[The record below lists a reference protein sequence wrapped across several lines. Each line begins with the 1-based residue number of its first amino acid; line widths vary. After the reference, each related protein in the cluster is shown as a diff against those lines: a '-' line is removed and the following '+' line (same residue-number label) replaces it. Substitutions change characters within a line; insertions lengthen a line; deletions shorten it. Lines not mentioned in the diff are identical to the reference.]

1 VVRLCSVVKL
11 SSVSG
16 GEAHRPLDQ
25 GVCSWTPLRAKLP
38 DPLLSSRSRAHHDAC
53 LATFLN
59 FVPPLVKSSFFWSKA
74 LFPYMSECR
83 DRSSKAPAPAW
94 SLAAFG
100 IEALIDCSRNLRFK
114 SAESFHLLVRLLAT
128 SGASDSRCCFLA
140 LLQWLYIYF

>member
-25 GVCSWTPLRAKLP
+25 GVCPWTPLRAKLP
-38 DPLLSSRSRAHHDAC
+38 DPQLSSRSRAHHDAC

-100 IEALIDCSRNLRFK
+100 IEALIDCSPVFRQVLLIPSALPLRCLPDNAPISRN
-114 SAESFHLLVRLLAT
+114 
-128 SGASDSRCCFLA
+128 
-140 LLQWLYIYF
+140 